1 MIIGRGL
8 IASLFINDDRED
20 TVFFASG
27 VSNSLENRAEEFLR
41 EEHLI
46 RKTLE
51 ENKEKIFVYF
61 STCSIYDS
69 SKTGS
74 DYVLHKLKMEQL
86 IKNSCERYL
95 ILRVSNAVG
104 SGGNPNLLMNYLIR
118 SIKNK
123 ETINVHT
130 KATRNLIDAEDIKK
144 ITFELLDDQT
154 FNKIVNVAYTQNYA
168 IIEILEI
175 IERFYDTKLDLNLIK
190 SGSGY
195 DINVPDVEAYFVKN
209 NLTNKD
215 AYLCEILQKY
225 YPF

>member
-130 KATRNLIDAEDIKK
+130 KATRNLIDAEDMKK